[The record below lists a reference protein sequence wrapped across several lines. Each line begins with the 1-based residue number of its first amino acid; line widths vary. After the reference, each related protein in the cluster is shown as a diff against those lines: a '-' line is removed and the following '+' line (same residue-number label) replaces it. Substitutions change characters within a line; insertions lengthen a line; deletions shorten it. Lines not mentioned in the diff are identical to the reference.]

1 MSKKKISIIA
11 SIAGVALFVAAVAG
25 TSYAYFTANVETKGN
40 TNPTNVTSGDV
51 KAVFSDGEQLNIGT
65 LVPGD
70 TVSKTFSVENTGTA
84 SIKYKIVIN
93 SVVNTFSRK
102 NDLTYVLKE
111 NGITIKNGTFPDS
124 NGAISDSI
132 TISKGVTNSYTL
144 EVTYVNSPTENQAED
159 MGKTISGKIFIEE
172 TK

>member
-1 MSKKKISIIA
+1 MSKKKITIMA
-11 SIAGVALFVAAVAG
+11 SIVGVALFVAAIAG
-25 TSYAYFTANVETKGN
+25 SSYAFFIANVETKGN

-70 TVSKTFSVENTGTA
+70 TVSKSFSLENTGTA
-84 SIKYKIVIN
+84 TIKYKIVIN
-93 SVVNTFSRK
+93 DVVNTFSRK
-102 NDLTYVLKE
+102 SDITYVLKE
-111 NGITIKNGTFPDS
+111 NGVTISTGEFPAA

-144 EVTYVNSPTENQAED
+144 EVAYINSPTENQAED